1 MKRLLDSVDQYCVFV
16 SSCISCLGEA
26 KRRQGVGCYQEW
38 RYFQVSKLE
47 GDEQVFGMQEG
58 IITVTRYGIFA

>member
-1 MKRLLDSVDQYCVFV
+1 MRRLLDSVDQYCVFV

-26 KRRQGVGCYQEW
+26 KRRQGVGCYQER

-47 GDEQVFGMQEG
+47 RGERVFGMQERG
-58 IITVTRYGIFA
+58 